1 MAELVLVRTMGA
13 RLVVTLLLG
22 LAAVAR
28 ASDNSVEVTLED
40 TPDRQQSPQP
50 AFRRWRF
57 QPGPTIQDTDSQ
69 GAQWQ
74 FKFIAGSD
82 KRLGTAADSAAI
94 KALVSSTTPVTIRW
108 VSRSV
113 VVIAADCSS
122 GTSFRGRLSCLYVS
136 EKHRSKWK
144 ITHHYFYRGIS
155 SF

>member
-1 MAELVLVRTMGA
+1 MKA
-13 RLVVTLLLG
+13 RLVVPLLLG
-22 LAAVAR
+22 LAGVVH

-40 TPDRQQSPQP
+40 TPDQQQSQQP

-57 QPGPTIQDTDSQ
+57 QPALAIQDSDSQ

-74 FKFIAGSD
+74 FKYIAGSD

-94 KALVSSTTPVTIRW
+94 KALVPSTPPVTIRW

-122 GTSFRGRLSCLYVS
+122 SASSREPPHCLYVL
-136 EKHRSKWK
+136 EKRRSK
-144 ITHHYFYRGIS
+144 
-155 SF
+155 

>member
-1 MAELVLVRTMGA
+1 MKA
-13 RLVVTLLLG
+13 RLVVPLLLG
-22 LAAVAR
+22 IAGVVH

-40 TPDRQQSPQP
+40 TPDQQQSQQP

-57 QPGPTIQDTDSQ
+57 QPRPAIQDSDSQ

-94 KALVSSTTPVTIRW
+94 KALVPSTPPVTIRW

-122 GTSFRGRLSCLYVS
+122 GTSFSGRLSCLYVL

-144 ITHHYFYRGIS
+144 ISHHYFHHGIS

>member
-1 MAELVLVRTMGA
+1 MKA
-13 RLVVTLLLG
+13 RLVVPLLLG
-22 LAAVAR
+22 IAGVVH

-40 TPDRQQSPQP
+40 TPDQQQSQQT

-57 QPGPTIQDTDSQ
+57 QPRPAIQDSDSQ

-82 KRLGTAADSAAI
+82 KRRGTAADSAAI
-94 KALVSSTTPVTIRW
+94 KALVPSTTPVTIRW

-122 GTSFRGRLSCLYVS
+122 SASFSGRLSCLYVL

-155 SF
+155 TF

>member
-1 MAELVLVRTMGA
+1 MKA
-13 RLVVTLLLG
+13 RLVVPLLLG
-22 LAAVAR
+22 ISSVVH

-40 TPDRQQSPQP
+40 TPDQQQSQQP

-57 QPGPTIQDTDSQ
+57 QPRPAFQDSDSQ

-82 KRLGTAADSAAI
+82 KRLGTTADSAAI
-94 KALVSSTTPVTIRW
+94 KALVPSTTPATVRW

-113 VVIAADCSS
+113 VAVAADCSS
-122 GTSFRGRLSCLYVS
+122 SASSREPPHCLYVL

>member
-1 MAELVLVRTMGA
+1 MKG
-13 RLVVTLLLG
+13 RLVVPLLLG
-22 LAAVAR
+22 LAGVVH

-40 TPDRQQSPQP
+40 TPDQSQLP

-57 QPGPTIQDTDSQ
+57 QAGPAIQDSDSQ

-94 KALVSSTTPVTIRW
+94 KALVPSTPPVTIRW

-122 GTSFRGRLSCLYVS
+122 SASSREPPHCLYVL
-136 EKHRSKWK
+136 EKRRSKWK
-144 ITHHYFYRGIS
+144 ITHHYVYRGLRT
-155 SF
+155 F

>member
-1 MAELVLVRTMGA
+1 MKA
-13 RLVVTLLLG
+13 RHVVPLLLG
-22 LAAVAR
+22 LAGVVH

-40 TPDRQQSPQP
+40 TPDQQQSQQP

-57 QPGPTIQDTDSQ
+57 QPGKPGPAIQDSDLQ

-94 KALVSSTTPVTIRW
+94 KALVPSTPPVTIRW

-122 GTSFRGRLSCLYVS
+122 SASSREPPHCLYVL
-136 EKHRSKWK
+136 EKRRSKWK
-144 ITHHYFYRGIS
+144 ITHHYVYRGLRT
-155 SF
+155 F

>member
-1 MAELVLVRTMGA
+1 MAELCLVRPMKG
-13 RLVVTLLLG
+13 RLVVPLLLG
-22 LAAVAR
+22 LAGVVH

-40 TPDRQQSPQP
+40 TPDQSQLP

-57 QPGPTIQDTDSQ
+57 QPGPAIQDSDSQ

-94 KALVSSTTPVTIRW
+94 KALVPSTPPVTIRW

-122 GTSFRGRLSCLYVS
+122 SASSREPPHCLYVL
-136 EKHRSKWK
+136 EKRRSKWK
-144 ITHHYFYRGIS
+144 ITHHYVYRGLRT
-155 SF
+155 F